1 MHCTAEHGGRMCVW
15 FQSVSRSAAMTDDT
29 LELIYDSKFRRL
41 TMEMTALRAGGTLW
55 CLGAGVE
62 PHTLVLGVEDEGK

>member
-1 MHCTAEHGGRMCVW
+1 
-15 FQSVSRSAAMTDDT
+15 MTDDT